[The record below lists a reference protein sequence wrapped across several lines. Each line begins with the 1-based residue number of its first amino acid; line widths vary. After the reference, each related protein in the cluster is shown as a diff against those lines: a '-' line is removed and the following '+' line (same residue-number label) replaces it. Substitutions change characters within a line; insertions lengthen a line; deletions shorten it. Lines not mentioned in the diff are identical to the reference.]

1 MESKTRPALLHRVE
15 VEKYID
21 PEAEWQT
28 GFWLQYTTLTRRNF
42 WSQRPRYFSKLH
54 YGQKLFIGVIIGLVW
69 FNLSRTE
76 DTARDRL
83 GVVRIP
89 LFISFHIYTSNHKK
103 DAPFII
109 ANNFVYC
116 RPIIYIWQLHI
127 VGNLQQDNLG
137 IIRPPNTV
145 CVTVCNSI

>member
-83 GVVRIP
+83 GVVII
-89 LFISFHIYTSNHKK
+89 LSFFHFSQGAAIKMT
-103 DAPFII
+103 
-109 ANNFVYC
+109 C
-116 RPIIYIWQLHI
+116 
-127 VGNLQQDNLG
+127 NLNGDYS
-137 IIRPPNTV
+137 
-145 CVTVCNSI
+145 VTLEQFCAKFCMSM